1 MKPAFCPLL
10 LLLALPARALA
21 EPPPAPIRAMVET
34 AIATNDP
41 AVVASVVS
49 VAKRTVPQSA
59 AEIDGLAADY
69 YAQLSARKA
78 AEAQEARDRIAA
90 AGPLSLWKGSI
101 ELGGSRSTGNS
112 RVLDVYGGVDLSRVG
127 IRWTHKLSGRVEYQE
142 TTGTPSA
149 QRAVF
154 AYQPQMRLDSVFYA
168 YGLGQYEH
176 DRFLGYRNRYTAGA
190 GVGVSAVERP
200 KLKIDFDAGPAVRVT
215 EFYERETESRLAGRG
230 SFHLKWLA
238 SPSLTFSQEA
248 AIYLQRGDT
257 TAKSSTSLETR
268 LFGPLKAR
276 LSFDAQYE
284 SNAPEG
290 QDNLDTTS
298 RASLVYEF

>member
-1 MKPAFCPLL
+1 
-10 LLLALPARALA
+10 
-21 EPPPAPIRAMVET
+21 
-34 AIATNDP
+34 
-41 AVVASVVS
+41 
-49 VAKRTVPQSA
+49 VAKRTVPGSA
-59 AEIDGLAADY
+59 AEIEGIAAEY

-78 AEAQEARDRIAA
+78 AEAREALDRIAA

-101 ELGGSRSTGNS
+101 ELGGSRSSGNS
-112 RVLDVYGGVDLSRVG
+112 RVLDVYGGLDLTRTG
-127 IRWTHKLSGRVEYQE
+127 IRWTHRLTGRVEYQE
-142 TTGTPSA
+142 TGGAPSA

-154 AYQPQMRLDSVFYA
+154 AYQPQIKLDSVFYG

-176 DRFLGYRNRYTAGA
+176 DRFLGYRNRYTAGV
-190 GVGVSAVERP
+190 GVGVSAVDTP
-200 KLKIDFDAGPAVRVT
+200 KLKVGFDAGPAARVT
-215 EFYERETESRLAGRG
+215 DFYEIESEHRLAGRG

-238 SPSLTFSQEA
+238 SPSLTFSQEM

-284 SNAPEG
+284 SNAPAD
-290 QDNLDTTS
+290 QQNLDTTS
-298 RASLVYEF
+298 RASLVYGF